1 MEDSAYRIEPV
12 PAPRAHAHD
21 DYDNISA
28 QLNDDE
34 SIADDTTVASASF
47 MLEDDRY
54 DMSQQSTGHRKR
66 KREEAAISEHERLH
80 RWYADE
86 LLDYFMVSQREQ
98 NPPKRPDPP
107 LNFDPDWLI
116 DNEGHTAMHWAAAMG
131 DIEVMKELNKFGCSL
146 IIQNT
151 RGETPLMRSVLFT
164 NCMDKQ
170 TMPFVVKELISTAD
184 CVDFCRSTVLH
195 HAAAVT
201 TSRGKHH
208 FGRYYLDVLLNKMLE
223 SLEPD
228 RIQRILDAQDIEGN
242 TAIHIAAKNKARKCV
257 RALMGRG
264 ARTDIPNQEGIT
276 AEEMIQELNE
286 SRRMDRHPQASSSPY
301 GPDRQSLYEMP
312 EEPRRNTTHISEAS
326 MSIESHIKPLMLE
339 KFQDLA
345 RSFDEELIE
354 KETSEK
360 EARRI
365 LQSTHQELAAINAQ
379 IAEISFQRE
388 PPEKTAQ
395 AKQQLEQVEKM
406 VASLIEQQQMLILR
420 GKIQREEAKMNG
432 HMITSDDDIAERV
445 MLAQRLMAEQSKRQ
459 KLVIQYRDALSDA
472 GAGERGELYRRL
484 IRKALG
490 TEIEMMDGN
499 LDTLIE
505 QLKEDQRSR
514 EGETI
519 IRGVDEV

>member
-1 MEDSAYRIEPV
+1 VIGEDSAYRIEPV
-12 PAPRAHAHD
+12 PAPSRAHD

-28 QLNDDE
+28 QLNDDD

-66 KREEAAISEHERLH
+66 KREELVISEHERLH

-86 LLDYFMVSQREQ
+86 LLDYFMVSQREPH
-98 NPPKRPDPP
+98 PPKRPDPP
-107 LNFDPDWLI
+107 LNFDADWLI

-131 DIEVMKELNKFGCSL
+131 DVEVMKELSKFGCSL
-146 IIQNT
+146 TIQNV
-151 RGETPLMRSVLFT
+151 RGETPLMRVVLFT

-170 TMPFVVKELISTAD
+170 TMPFVVKELISTID
-184 CVDFCRSTVLH
+184 CVDFFRSTVLH

-228 RIQRILDAQDIEGN
+228 NIQRILDAQDIEGN

-264 ARTDIPNQEGIT
+264 ARTDIPNQEGVT
-276 AEEMIQELNE
+276 AEDLIQELNE

-301 GPDRQSLYEMP
+301 GPDHRSLYEMP

-326 MSIESHIKPLMLE
+326 MSIESTIKPLMLE

-345 RSFDEELIE
+345 RSFDEELVE

-365 LQSTHQELAAINAQ
+365 LQSTHQELAAMNTQ
-379 IAEISFQRE
+379 ILEISCHQE
-388 PPEKTAQ
+388 SPETAAQ
-395 AKQQLEQVEKM
+395 GNQQLEQIEKM
-406 VASLIEQQQMLILR
+406 VTSLIEQQQKLNLW

-432 HMITSDDDIAERV
+432 HMMTSDDDIAERA
-445 MLAQRLMAEQSKRQ
+445 MLAQRLITEQNKRQ
-459 KLVIQYRDALSDA
+459 KLAVQYRDALSDA

-490 TEIEMMDGN
+490 TDIEMMDDN
-499 LDTLIE
+499 MDNLIE
-505 QLKEDQRSR
+505 QLKEDQRGR

-519 IRGVDEV
+519 IPDDI

>member
-1 MEDSAYRIEPV
+1 VEDSAYRIEPV
-12 PAPRAHAHD
+12 PAPRAHD

-54 DMSQQSTGHRKR
+54 DMSQQSTSHRKR
-66 KREEAAISEHERLH
+66 KREEAAVSEHERLH

-131 DIEVMKELNKFGCSL
+131 DVDVMKELNKFGCSL
-146 IIQNT
+146 VIQNT

-170 TMPFVVKELISTAD
+170 TMPFVVKELIGTID

-223 SLEPD
+223 SLEPEL
-228 RIQRILDAQDIEGN
+228 IPRILDAQDIEGN

-264 ARTDIPNQEGIT
+264 ARTDIPNQDGIT

-301 GPDRQSLYEMP
+301 GPDRQSVYEMP

-326 MSIESHIKPLMLE
+326 MSIESTIKPLMLE

-365 LQSTHQELAAINAQ
+365 LSSTNQELAAIKEQ
-379 IAEISFQRE
+379 ILEVSCHQE
-388 PPEKTAQ
+388 SPEKTAQ
-395 AKQQLEQVEKM
+395 GKQQLEQIQLM
-406 VASLIEQQQMLILR
+406 VTSLIEQQQKLSLW
-420 GKIQREEAKMNG
+420 GNIQREEAKMNG
-432 HMITSDDDIAERV
+432 HMINSDDVAERV
-445 MLAQRLMAEQSKRQ
+445 MLAQRLMAEQNKRQ
-459 KLVIQYRDALSDA
+459 KFVIQYRDALSDA

-490 TEIEMMDGN
+490 TEIEMMDEN
-499 LDTLIE
+499 MDTLIE

-519 IRGVDEV
+519 NAEDV